1 VSEHRRTFVRDG
13 VAILGCFLLLGLVGA
28 VLWWLLVD
36 PAVYTVTARG
46 GSMGEPELAQ
56 RFDPDGWFVVI
67 GLLGGLLGGA
77 LLSWWR
83 ARDPLRTTILVVL
96 GALLATGV
104 VIALG
109 RILGPADPE
118 TLIPSLAPGHHV
130 PVRLVI
136 TTKVSALAWPFGAL
150 VGCLAF
156 LWSPVGEAQDDPD
169 LQDETEP
176 DPAPA
181 PR

>member
-1 VSEHRRTFVRDG
+1 MSGTPRTLVRETG
-13 VAILGCFLLLGLVGA
+13 LVVGAFLLLGIVGA

-36 PAVYTVTARG
+36 PATFTVTAQG
-46 GSMGEPELAQ
+46 GSMGEPQLAR
-56 RFDPDGWFVVI
+56 RFEPDGWFVVI
-67 GLLGGLLGGA
+67 GLLGGLCAGG

-83 ARDPLRTTILVVL
+83 SRDPWRTTLLVLL

-104 VIALG
+104 MIVLG
-109 RILGPADPE
+109 RALGPADPE
-118 TLIPSLAPGHHV
+118 VLISSLSPGHHV
-130 PVRLVI
+130 PVRLVL
-136 TTKVSALAWPFGAL
+136 TAKVSALAWPFGAL

-156 LWSPVGEAQDDPD
+156 LWSPAGDAA
-169 LQDETEP
+169 DETEQ